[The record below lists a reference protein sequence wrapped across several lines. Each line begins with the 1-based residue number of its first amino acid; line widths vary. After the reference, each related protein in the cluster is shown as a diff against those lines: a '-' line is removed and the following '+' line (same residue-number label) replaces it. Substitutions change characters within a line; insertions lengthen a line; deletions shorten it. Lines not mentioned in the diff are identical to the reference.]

1 MRAFWSVRA
10 PLRFPDPLLP
20 PDDPAP
26 DPRPAPG
33 APKKIVCEFCACVLA
48 PSGDYVSLSDRAK
61 GLRAQ
66 EETISALDA
75 RVSELTDERDQ
86 ARRDLEDARA
96 QVAALEREKNSKRG
110 FWSRE
115 VSA

>member
-1 MRAFWSVRA
+1 MRAFWTVRA

-20 PDDPAP
+20 PDDPTP

-33 APKKIVCEFCACVLA
+33 APKKIVCEFCGCVLA

-61 GLRAQ
+61 GLRTQ
-66 EETISALDA
+66 EEQISGLNATIND
-75 RVSELTDERDQ
+75 LTDERDQ
-86 ARRDLEDARA
+86 ARRDLDDARA
-96 QVAALEREKNSKRG
+96 QVAALEREKNQKRG

-115 VSA
+115 VAS